1 MIHTTLKIY
10 EDDTNITQYFF
21 PPSVR
26 ASIHVESHMNTFQ
39 GEETSLEINF
49 IKRNHV
55 IICFLFCFF
64 YSNSNLLSRMFSE
77 QLYFWRGYFFT
88 IFQSDYFDTAVTFLE
103 HIFFQNSC
111 CFLLFQN
118 SHFSQQLFFQNS
130 FLFLERKFYIAPTS

>member
-1 MIHTTLKIY
+1 MWNPIWIL
-10 EDDTNITQYFF
+10 FR
-21 PPSVR
+21 VR
-26 ASIHVESHMNTFQ
+26 RPLWKLI
-39 GEETSLEINF
+39 F

-103 HIFFQNSC
+103 HIFFQSSC

-118 SHFSQQLFFQNS
+118 SHFSQHLFSQNS
-130 FLFLERKFYIAPTS
+130 FFFRTKILQSSHFLRMRSSLWQLLFGTAVFPCLG

>member
-1 MIHTTLKIY
+1 MWNPIWIL
-10 EDDTNITQYFF
+10 FR
-21 PPSVR
+21 VR
-26 ASIHVESHMNTFQ
+26 RPLWKLI
-39 GEETSLEINF
+39 F

-103 HIFFQNSC
+103 HIFFQSSC

-130 FLFLERKFYIAPTS
+130 FLFLEQKFYIAPTSWEWEVLYGSYFSEQLFFPV